1 MLSKNQKLEA
11 DLRSTEVTIQSL
23 QDTIASSHVQCEE
36 LLAELTELKYGKDK
50 SSEMHSWQ
58 SQVKNLEETLEN
70 AKFESEKKAK
80 LYEELELAKTE
91 SDKTTK
97 YILPAA
103 TATGALVA
111 TALMLVIKAVSSK

>member
-1 MLSKNQKLEA
+1 MNQKLEA
-11 DLRSTEVTIQSL
+11 ELRSAEVTIQSL
-23 QDTIASSHVQCEE
+23 QDTIASSHVKCEE
-36 LLAELTELKYGKDK
+36 LLAELTELKEGRDK
-50 SSEMHSWQ
+50 ALEMHSWQ

-80 LYEELELAKTE
+80 LFEELELAKTE
-91 SDKTTK
+91 SDKRTETTK

-111 TALMLVIKAVSSK
+111 TGLMLVIKAVSRS